1 MQPGFDPME
10 SAEAW
15 QLSNAP
21 VLMMA
26 AHKASLDLFAQTS
39 MQALRE
45 KSLRLTG
52 YLEFVLNT
60 VAEMTGQE
68 MELITPK
75 DPAQRGCQISMRLK
89 GRNKKVV
96 TDLAAAGVIVDWRE
110 PDTIRLA
117 PVPLYNSFEDVYR
130 LGEILISLLG

>member
-1 MQPGFDPME
+1 
-10 SAEAW
+10 AEAW

-60 VAEMTGQE
+60 VAEMTIQE

-130 LGEILISLLG
+130 LGEILIGLLG

>member
-1 MQPGFDPME
+1 
-10 SAEAW
+10 
-15 QLSNAP
+15 
-21 VLMMA
+21 
-26 AHKASLDLFAQTS
+26 

-130 LGEILISLLG
+130 LGEILISLLS